1 MGMYRSIRWYLQRR
15 SKKRF
20 QKDLSK
26 CFYRMLYDVMG
37 LEDLDVVFT
46 SEQIEAMG
54 AMRRVLMELKKHL
67 PYVRPLGFTA
77 VLTEIKAV
85 SRAEEDKKVTATDK
99 EEDKKED

>member
-26 CFYRMLYDVMG
+26 CFYRMLYAVMG

-46 SEQIEAMG
+46 GEQIETMG
-54 AMRRVLMELKKHL
+54 ALRRVLMELKKHL
-67 PYVRPLGFTA
+67 PNVKPLGFTA

-85 SRAEEDKKVTATDK
+85 SRAEEDKKVTVNK
-99 EEDKKED
+99 EEDKKEG